1 MKLYKLYEQVLTESL
16 ISENSLYGKKIIDG
30 VTKKIGDSSDDTL
43 NKIAIAGLYRNVF
56 GNIQQVKSKEQLDK
70 VFDDW
75 YNTTI
80 EKMVKTSA
88 FIDNKDL
95 ATKYLDAYVKNIK
108 TLGNNARPFSFKKI
122 ESGLVDLVNNNGWI
136 KDNSIKQANDIYNP
150 KDDDIVYQDEN
161 VIILDTN
168 TKAKCVMYGRGE
180 SWCITKPY
188 LNYYNT
194 YRIKYGAT
202 PYFVLQK
209 NVKGNEHKLVI
220 MHYQNGYA
228 IADRSN
234 SGDRAGSKSSAKP
247 WSSVE
252 QQIPNLKGLEKYFP
266 YREITEDEKRYEEII
281 ERTKDYKGDNLQGYI
296 DNEIRGLVIN
306 GSQVTDE
313 DFIRDYAA
321 LGVKISDNQL
331 KSLRPEVLNS
341 LIESDYFLTQ
351 GGNQTNILNPKQQ
364 LRVARIK
371 IQNKKSLTGD
381 EFLLLPE
388 KERNNYISNLNSNST
403 RKLVKYSKD
412 PDKIINI
419 LLSNKEVIS
428 NLDYVGIETL
438 MSYSKDPDKII
449 NILAEKANQYI
460 SNLNS
465 DGMRSLITYSK
476 EPNKIINIL
485 GEKANQY
492 ISNLNSDGIRSL
504 LRYSKEPDKI
514 INVLLSN
521 KELMSNLD
529 YVGIYNLV
537 QYSKEPEKVFK
548 LLGDKGKQF
557 ISNLDSDGI
566 KLLLQ
571 YSKARDKIV
580 NVLLSNKEFVS
591 NLDKDGFVNM
601 IIYSGSDETKEK
613 ISNVFKRKQKN

>member
-75 YNTTI
+75 YNATI

-108 TLGNNARPFSFKKI
+108 TLGDKAMPFSFKKI

-136 KDNSIKQANDIYNP
+136 KDDSIKQANDIYNP

-168 TKAKCVMYGRGE
+168 TKAKCIMYGRGE
-180 SWCITKPY
+180 SWCITKPS

-234 SGDRAGSKSSAKP
+234 SGDRAGSKSSVKP

-281 ERTKDYKGDNLQGYI
+281 KRMKDYKGDNLQGYI

-306 GSQVTDE
+306 GSQVTDV

-321 LGVKISDNQL
+321 LGIEISDNQI
-331 KSLRPEVLNS
+331 KSLRPEVVNS
-341 LIESDYFLTQ
+341 LIESGYFLTQ
-351 GGNQTNILNPKQQ
+351 GENQTNILNPKQQ
-364 LRVARIK
+364 LRVVRIK
-371 IQNKKSLTGD
+371 IQNKIELTGD

-388 KERNNYISNLNSNST
+388 KERNNYISNLGS
-403 RKLVKYSKD
+403 KGAEILLQYSKE
-412 PDKIINI
+412 PEKIINI
-419 LLSNKEVIS
+419 LLNNKEF
-428 NLDYVGIETL
+428 
-438 MSYSKDPDKII
+438 
-449 NILAEKANQYI
+449 
-460 SNLNS
+460 
-465 DGMRSLITYSK
+465 
-476 EPNKIINIL
+476 
-485 GEKANQY
+485 
-492 ISNLNSDGIRSL
+492 
-504 LRYSKEPDKI
+504 
-514 INVLLSN
+514 
-521 KELMSNLD
+521 MSNLD
-529 YVGIYNLV
+529 YGGIYNLV
-537 QYSKEPEKVFK
+537 RYSKEPEKVFK
-548 LLGDKGKQF
+548 LLGDKGKEF
-557 ISNLDSDGI
+557 ISDFGDSDGI

-601 IIYSGSDETKEK
+601 IIYSDSDETREK
-613 ISNVFKRKQKN
+613 IFNVFKRKQKN